1 MLPLCL
7 AFVSITTGLE
17 FVMPN
22 TRDNQKVEG
31 HGPHGA
37 GKPVVLVTGG
47 AQGIGR
53 GITAYFLAKGYSVV
67 VADSDREA
75 GEELMGLLSRQ
86 GDVRFIRTDVSSEES
101 VQRCIA
107 RVQHWFGGLDGLVN
121 NAGIADPYTGPL
133 EYLDLE
139 DWQRIIDVNLTGVF
153 LMVRQALGLL
163 RVRHGAIVNIASTRY
178 LQSEPQTEAYAAS
191 KGGVVALTHALAVSL
206 SGQIRVNCISPGW
219 IEVGE
224 LQKARSRRPVHLT
237 ETCHQQHPVGRVG
250 EAQDVASLVHF
261 LLSDEAGFMTG
272 QNIILDGGMTRKMV
286 YE

>member
-1 MLPLCL
+1 
-7 AFVSITTGLE
+7 
-17 FVMPN
+17 MPH
-22 TRDNQKVEG
+22 TRDNQKVDG
-31 HGPHGA
+31 HGQHGA

-53 GITAYFLAKGYSVV
+53 GITEYFLTKGYSVV
-67 VADSDREA
+67 VADNDREA
-75 GEELMGLLSRQ
+75 GEELVGLLARQ

-153 LMVRQALGLL
+153 LMVRQTLGLL

-191 KGGVVALTHALAVSL
+191 KGGVVSLTHALAVSL

-224 LQKARSRRPVHLT
+224 LQKSRSRRPVHLT
-237 ETCHQQHPVGRVG
+237 ETSHQQHPVGRVG

-261 LLSDEAGFMTG
+261 LLSDQAGFMTG